1 MSMIKKKVLPPA
13 PAPRKAVPSPAKVEE
28 IIHRN
33 KRKAMQQKAQ
43 EDRERIYRL
52 YKKGLPRAEIAR
64 RVGVEKATVVGVISK
79 GFVDGDLKEYVVS
92 SDEKQLIELYESG
105 LSYKEMAK
113 EMNLT
118 EGSISGMLTRLRKEG
133 FVGYRK

>member
-13 PAPRKAVPSPAKVEE
+13 PAPRKAVQNPAKVEE

-92 SDEKQLIELYESG
+92 SDERQLIELYESG